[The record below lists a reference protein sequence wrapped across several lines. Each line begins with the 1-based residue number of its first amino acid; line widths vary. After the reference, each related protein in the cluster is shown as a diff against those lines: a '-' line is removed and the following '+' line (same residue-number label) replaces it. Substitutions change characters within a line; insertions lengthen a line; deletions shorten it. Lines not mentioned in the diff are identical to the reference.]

1 MKLWKAILLTLGI
14 WVGSVLAYV
23 LIHRNLMWYIVPA
36 TTLWA
41 AIDSS
46 QIQLRRYRNGVGPV
60 AFFFL
65 CLWWWIV
72 GFPWYL
78 WMRHKILTGTAE
90 LRTNDPRCVRC
101 EELISPDVIDC
112 PKCGWR
118 QPK

>member
-14 WVGSVLAYV
+14 DFACVVVYV
-23 LIHRNLMWYIVPA
+23 VIHHNLLWYVVPGTA
-36 TTLWA
+36 LWA

-46 QIQLRRYRNGVGPV
+46 KIQLKRYRSGVGPV

-65 CLWWWIV
+65 CCAWWIV

-78 WMRHKILTGTAE
+78 WMRNRILTGTAE
-90 LRTNDPRCVRC
+90 LKTGDPRCVRC
-101 EELISPDVIDC
+101 EALISADTIDC

-118 QPK
+118 QPR

>member
-1 MKLWKAILLTLGI
+1 MRLYTAILLTLCIYFTNAILLGCGHYVI
-14 WVGSVLAYV
+14 AYS
-23 LIHRNLMWYIVPA
+23 IA
-36 TTLWA
+36 FGTTLWA

-46 QIQLRRYRNGVGPV
+46 KIELKRYRNGVGPV

-65 CLWWWIV
+65 CWMAWMI

-78 WMRHKILTGTAE
+78 WMRHKILTGKAE
-90 LRTNDPRCVRC
+90 LKTDDPRCVRC
-101 EELISPDVIDC
+101 DEIIDPALEDC

>member
-1 MKLWKAILLTLGI
+1 MKLWKAILLTLGLE
-14 WVGSVLAYV
+14 VLCV
-23 LIHRNLMWYIVPA
+23 TIFVVTHHNVHWYMMLA

-46 QIQLRRYRNGVGPV
+46 KLQLKRYRSGVGPV

-65 CLWWWIV
+65 CMLFWLA

-78 WMRHKILTGTAE
+78 WMRQKILAGTAE
-90 LRTNDPRCVRC
+90 LKSDDPRCVRC
-101 EELISPDVIDC
+101 EERIDPTLDDC